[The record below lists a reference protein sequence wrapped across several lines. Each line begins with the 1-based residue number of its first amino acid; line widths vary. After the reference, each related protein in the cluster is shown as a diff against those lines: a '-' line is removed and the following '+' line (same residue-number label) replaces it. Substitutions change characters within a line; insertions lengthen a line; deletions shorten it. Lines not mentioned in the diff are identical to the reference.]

1 MGAGEG
7 VAGEGVRQLALVDAS
22 ANLLEFLPLLLQERR
37 VVEVAAAG
45 VEVRV
50 REREPR
56 LLVLVLAPTQ
66 ELPVGGF

>member
-1 MGAGEG
+1 MAGEG
-7 VAGEGVRQLALVDAS
+7 IRQLALVDAS

-45 VEVRV
+45 VEVGVEVRV
-50 REREPR
+50 RVREPR

>member
-1 MGAGEG
+1 M
-7 VAGEGVRQLALVDAS
+7 AGEGVRQLALVDAS

-37 VVEVAAAG
+37 VVEAAAAAGVEVG

>member
-1 MGAGEG
+1 M
-7 VAGEGVRQLALVDAS
+7 AGEGVRQLALVDAS

-45 VEVRV
+45 VEVGVEVRV
-50 REREPR
+50 RVREPR